1 MRRYGAGHGVAAPST
16 AQDNECSSSGV
27 EVENDRGTASG
38 EIGSGL
44 TPESAAGDPMPSQQ
58 PTEALDH
65 ASAHEESSSHSCRP
79 PVTESPQASPR
90 SQHPAEGSAHME
102 PQSAAAE
109 TAPPDSAQHHLS
121 GVAHASGNAGLTADM
136 EASGDEASGLLRG
149 TEWGSGAAVESYI
162 PAGQEAILQLGVR
175 MPGALGGALQGLDA
189 QQGALWEPAS
199 GGAADGLCEGKHTLI
214 GSHIDARSCSALR
227 A

>member
-1 MRRYGAGHGVAAPST
+1 MRRYGAGHAVAVPST

-38 EIGSGL
+38 EVGSGL
-44 TPESAAGDPMPSQQ
+44 TPESAAGDPVPSQQ
-58 PTEALDH
+58 PTEALD
-65 ASAHEESSSHSCRP
+65 ASAHKESTSHSTKP
-79 PVTESPQASPR
+79 PVIESPQASSR
-90 SQHPAEGSAHME
+90 SQHPAEGSPQME

-121 GVAHASGNAGLTADM
+121 GVAQACGNAGCSADM

-149 TEWGSGAAVESYI
+149 TEWGSGAAIESHV

-199 GGAADGLCEGKHTLI
+199 GGAADGLCEGKHSLI